1 MPNSAVFPKIG
12 AALGAIVS
20 PMPLS
25 EVFTALE
32 QKVVDGQDNP
42 IGLLRANG
50 FFEVQTHVLES
61 YHVFTPNV
69 LIINK
74 KIWDKLSPNQQK
86 VLQDAAKAYADYQWE
101 LSEKSYEEDKKF
113 LTSKGIQFITPDA
126 AFKKQMEEAMKAN
139 NAEIEQVNQ
148 QMVDLMVNDELQSF
162 NRNGKMFYLTTK
174 IYASAVLER
183 KPELF
188 SYLKDNG
195 FGDMVQEQVNAQTLA
210 AWVREQIA
218 DTEDEQLP
226 EGVRDLVNVSPKTQV
241 AMKKAG
247 RAT

>member
-1 MPNSAVFPKIG
+1 MSAMAAEQLPVQDVF
-12 AALGAIVS
+12 V
-20 PMPLS
+20 LS
-25 EVFTALE
+25 
-32 QKVVDGQDNP
+32 DR
-42 IGLLRANG
+42 LR
-50 FFEVQTHVLES
+50 VLKE
-61 YHVFTPNV
+61 T
-69 LIINK
+69 
-74 KIWDKLSPNQQK
+74 
-86 VLQDAAKAYADYQWE
+86 KA
-101 LSEKSYEEDKKF
+101 
-113 LTSKGIQFITPDA
+113 
-126 AFKKQMEEAMKAN
+126 QMEEAMKAN

-174 IYASAVLER
+174 IYASAVPDR

-226 EGVRDLVNVSPKTQV
+226 EGVRELVNVHPKTQV
-241 AMKKAG
+241 AIKKAG
-247 RAT
+247 KGK